1 MFCCLL
7 FLTLS
12 QLLQLYLFT
21 ELAEG
26 NGEVAT
32 DRMESLIQ
40 LAVTTIAAMVNLPLS
55 LDEAADGRRKV
66 HL

>member
-1 MFCCLL
+1 MIKG
-7 FLTLS
+7 LS
-12 QLLQLYLFT
+12 GLVDKMDFYT
-21 ELAEG
+21 DLAEG

-55 LDEAADGRRKV
+55 ENEAADGRRKV
-66 HL
+66 LSF